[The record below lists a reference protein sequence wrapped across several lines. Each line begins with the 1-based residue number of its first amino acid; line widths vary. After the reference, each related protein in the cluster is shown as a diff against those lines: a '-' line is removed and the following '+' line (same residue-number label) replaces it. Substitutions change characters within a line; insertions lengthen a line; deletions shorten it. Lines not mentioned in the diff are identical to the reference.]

1 MEIIITKITWSE
13 NWNIETEVKEVK
25 ELTEYEMV
33 ELGIIE

>member
-1 MEIIITKITWSE
+1 MEVIITKITWSE
-13 NWNIETEVKEVK
+13 NWNIPIKTEEVK